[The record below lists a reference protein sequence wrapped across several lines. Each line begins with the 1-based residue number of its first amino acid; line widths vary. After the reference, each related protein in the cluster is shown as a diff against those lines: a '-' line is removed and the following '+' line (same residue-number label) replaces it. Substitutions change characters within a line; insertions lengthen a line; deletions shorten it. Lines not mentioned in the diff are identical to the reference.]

1 MLPSSSGSAAS
12 RRSANS
18 SLVVGGT
25 PRAVRA
31 RRREVE
37 GRSLEPLAKMEKAS
51 LISASVAAL
60 MLFSFAMADWRGA
73 FAFGGVVVEG
83 AGARRLGGFNY
94 HRLRSAMAGA
104 SKYLR

>member
-1 MLPSSSGSAAS
+1 M
-12 RRSANS
+12 
-18 SLVVGGT
+18 
-25 PRAVRA
+25 RA